1 MKKYQWLS
9 NGYLGLVYLFFYLPL
24 VVLIGLSFNNAHLS
38 FAWHGFTWQWYQA
51 LWQDTQLHLALWHS
65 LCVSVL
71 ASTIAT
77 FIGSVGAI
85 ALYRYRV
92 KGRQLVYGLVFILI
106 IVPDLVV
113 GISLLLLF
121 SIFKLPLGFLS
132 LLLAHITFC
141 LPFVVVLAYSRLSG
155 FDKNLLEAAQDLG
168 ASDYTTFYRIIIPLL
183 MPAVLA
189 AWFLSFSLSIDDL
202 VISFFVSGPTY
213 QILPIYIYSQLRI
226 GPTPE
231 INALCTL
238 IILLT
243 FIMVVAAQYFLRKRA

>member
-1 MKKYQWLS
+1 MKQCRWLPFS
-9 NGYLGLVYLFFYLPL
+9 YLGLVYLFFYLPL
-24 VVLIGLSFNNAHLS
+24 VVLIALSFNNAHLS
-38 FAWHGFTWQWYQA
+38 FNWHGFTWRWYQA
-51 LWQDTQLHLALWHS
+51 LWEDTQLHFALWHS

-71 ASTIAT
+71 AASIAS

-92 KGRQLVYGLVFILI
+92 KGRQLVYGLVFVLI
-106 IVPDLVV
+106 IVPDLVL

-121 SIFKLPLGFLS
+121 SVLKLPLGFLS

-141 LPFVVVLAYSRLSG
+141 VPFVVLLVYSRLSG
-155 FDKNLLEAAQDLG
+155 FDKHLLEAAKDLG
-168 ASDYTTFYRIIIPLL
+168 ANEYVTFHRIIIPLL
-183 MPAVLA
+183 KPAILA
-189 AWFLSFSLSIDDL
+189 AWLLSFSLSIDDL
-202 VISFFVSGPTY
+202 VISFFVSGPSY

-238 IILLT
+238 IIAVTFLL
-243 FIMVVAAQYFLRKRA
+243 VVASQYFLRKKT

>member
-1 MKKYQWLS
+1 MKKNILLR
-9 NGYLGLVYLFFYLPL
+9 NGYLSAVYLFFYLPL
-24 VVLIGLSFNNAHLS
+24 IVLIVLSFNNAHLS
-38 FAWHGFTWQWYQA
+38 FNWHGFTWQWYQA

-65 LCVSVL
+65 LSVSLL
-71 ASTIAT
+71 AASAAT

-92 KGRQLVYGLVFILI
+92 KGRQLIYGLVFILI
-106 IVPDLVV
+106 ILPDLVM

-121 SIFKLPLGFLS
+121 TIFKLPLGFVS

-141 LPFVVVLAYSRLSG
+141 LPFVVVLVYSRLSG
-155 FDKNLLEAAQDLG
+155 FNEHLLEAAKDLG
-168 ASDYTTFYRIIIPLL
+168 ANDYITFHRIIVPLL
-183 MPAVLA
+183 KPAILA

-213 QILPIYIYSQLRI
+213 QILPIYIYSQLRV

-238 IILLT
+238 IILVT
-243 FIMVVAAQYFLRKRA
+243 FLLVVVAQYFLRKRA